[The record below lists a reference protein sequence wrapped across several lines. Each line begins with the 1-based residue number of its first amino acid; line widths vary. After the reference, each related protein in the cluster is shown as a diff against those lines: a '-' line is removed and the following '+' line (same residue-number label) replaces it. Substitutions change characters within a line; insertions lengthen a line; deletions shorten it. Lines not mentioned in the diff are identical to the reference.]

1 MDDNKYT
8 TDDLVVSA
16 IQQKPV
22 DFENIFG
29 SLIVDRLH
37 AAVETRKQEIAQTMF
52 DPADEESTEQ
62 DDVEAETEEELE
74 TEDQ

>member
-37 AAVETRKQEIAQTMF
+37 SAVETRKQEIAQTMF
-52 DPADEESTEQ
+52 SPADEESIEQ
-62 DDVEAETEEELE
+62 DVEAEEEEEELE

>member
-29 SLIVDRLH
+29 SLMVDRLH

-52 DPADEESTEQ
+52 SPADEESTEQ
-62 DDVEAETEEELE
+62 DVEAETEEELE

>member
-1 MDDNKYT
+1 MEDNKYT

-22 DFENIFG
+22 EFENIFG
-29 SLIVDRLH
+29 SLMVDRLQ

-52 DPADEESTEQ
+52 NPADEESTEQ
-62 DDVEAETEEELE
+62 DVEAETEEELE

>member
-1 MDDNKYT
+1 MDDNKYN

-22 DFENIFG
+22 EFEQIFG
-29 SLIVDRLH
+29 ELMIDRLQ

-52 DPADEESTEQ
+52 NPASEEE
-62 DDVEAETEEELE
+62 VEAAETEEELE

>member
-22 DFENIFG
+22 EFENIFG
-29 SLIVDRLH
+29 SLMVDRLQ
-37 AAVETRKQEIAQTMF
+37 AAVEARKQEIAQTMF
-52 DPADEESTEQ
+52 NPADEESIETE
-62 DDVEAETEEELE
+62 VEAETEEELE